1 MKSKYTNPTITIGIT
16 TFKRPE
22 LLKETVHSVL
32 SQEYENFRVI
42 IGNDNPSEKITFQTL
57 GIEKDSRIEIYNY
70 EKNIGEVKSMNY
82 MLSMAT
88 SEWFS
93 WLADDDILHP
103 KFISKFI
110 EINEAY
116 SKKNLVA
123 VLSDYIESSNS
134 SNFIN
139 NAKLSNESKDYDFDE
154 LITDFLKRKIK
165 LVSVYGF
172 LKTNVAKEIGGLNH
186 FGNGLPFYN
195 DTGFLM
201 KLAEK
206 GRVVINR
213 SQLFLLRRHEGSFST
228 VSTNID
234 EINSS
239 ELEFMKFIKPIFKR
253 KLSNKKKYDQF
264 IFMTVKWLSNNNL
277 GESLRRKN
285 QTKFFSLLQY
295 IYIQKKWLRE
305 LKTLHMFI
313 FILFI
318 FFQIYIPIFQ
328 FLKFKLTKFKQI

>member
-1 MKSKYTNPTITIGIT
+1 MKIKYTNPPVTIGIT
-16 TFKRPE
+16 TYKRPE

-32 SQEYENFRVI
+32 AQEYKNYRVI
-42 IGNDNPSEKITFQTL
+42 IGNDDPNEKITFQTL
-57 GIEKDSRIEIYNY
+57 GIENDSRIEIHNY
-70 EKNIGEVKSMNY
+70 KKNIGEVQSMNY

-103 KFISKFI
+103 KFITKFI

-116 SKKNLVA
+116 DKKNLVA
-123 VLSDYIESSNS
+123 VLSDYIESSNA

-139 NAKLSNESKDYDFDE
+139 NAMLSNVSKDYNFEE
-154 LITDFLKRKIK
+154 LVTDFLKRRIKI
-165 LVSVYGF
+165 VSVYGF
-172 LKTNVAKEIGGLNH
+172 LKTNVIKEIGGINH

-195 DTGFLM
+195 DTGFLI

-206 GRVVINR
+206 GEVVVNR

-228 VSTNID
+228 VSTNTD

-239 ELEFMKFIKPIFKR
+239 ELEFMKFIKTIFKR
-253 KLSNKKKYDQF
+253 KFSNKKKYDKY
-264 IFMTVKWLSNNNL
+264 ILMTIKWLSNNNL

-285 QTKFFSLLQY
+285 QTKFLSILQY

-305 LKTLHMFI
+305 LKAMHIPIFI
-313 FILFI
+313 FFV
-318 FFQIYIPIFQ
+318 FFQIYIPILQ
-328 FLKFKLTKFKQI
+328 FLKFKLTKLKKI